1 MKKIK
6 TKISKTIGMSAIKYI
21 GLASGIMMV
30 SCDDF
35 LTITPSDQIVEED
48 FWEDKNDLQNVVS
61 ACYTRYV
68 TMMDQLIQ
76 WGEIRSDNLML
87 PTGVT
92 NTQINNVMNANLNP
106 TYSMFDWTNLYNEI
120 NFCNKILAH
129 GTATVRHDESFSSGD
144 WDPIKAEMIT
154 LRALSHFY
162 LVRTWG
168 EIPYITIDYNNDS
181 QNFIVPQS
189 SQEQVLD
196 SIINDLESVKDIAMN
211 DYGQTVWNK
220 GRITKK
226 AVYSLLADVY
236 LWRASKNTSSDS
248 VAVYGNQAMEDYQKC
263 IDCCDWVINSMIED
277 RVKEL
282 NKDGVILGGVKKED
296 LTIEDLLIPNED
308 DPNNKYATKVGSF
321 ENIFGTGNS
330 QESIFELQIDG
341 TNNKNTIN
349 NSYWDINSSKVGS
362 LTSSDA
368 LTNAVAPTPNEMN
381 LSSIFTRTDYR
392 RWETIHYTSASQ
404 LDFPIFKYQ
413 GTEVQQYNGS
423 VGVNNILQD
432 NSATNF
438 RCSYSGERSNT
449 SNNANFIFYRLADIM
464 LMKAEAISQIA
475 QNDSALRE
483 GFNLCRN
490 LFRRNNPYAY
500 ASNNA
505 KAKEDSLNFD
515 VFKTPAGLESLVMAE
530 RQREFFGEG
539 KRWFDLV
546 RYAQRKG
553 GTSEMLKFY
562 LGRKYSENKNA
573 IFAKLSTITSLFSPI
588 YTNEIKNNPLLH
600 QNSVW
605 KENESTSK
613 TDEL

>member
-6 TKISKTIGMSAIKYI
+6 TKISKTIGMSAIKFI

-129 GTATVRHDESFSSGD
+129 GPATILHDESFSSGD

>member
-6 TKISKTIGMSAIKYI
+6 TKISKTIGMSAIKFI

-129 GTATVRHDESFSSGD
+129 GTATVLHDESFSSGD